1 MTNINKLLILT
12 SILGINNLVYAT
24 EYEFD
29 SRINAVAFGV
39 IQELEDNSTLNLGN
53 RLGLPQYRAEI
64 NLRPDF
70 SLSTENLEVGFKPRF
85 NVQYNQLTDGITG
98 EQSNTDTDAFVN
110 EWLLRYKLNSKLFI
124 SYGREN
130 LQWGPSSLISASSP
144 FNDNNGR
151 DNPRLEIP
159 GQDYAKAIWIPSNQL
174 SISLIANI
182 DEGRRKTS
190 NNFNKTY
197 AAKIDYT
204 GDEFYAGLIPSYK
217 EGEKERLGWYMNKS
231 VTDALLLHAEGSLL
245 GSKQNR
251 SLLVG
256 GSYTLEDG
264 GTVSL
269 EFLNQ
274 QGGCDFSD
282 FHFCFSN
289 TTTAGSNRKL
299 IRDKYALIQYSKNQV
314 GDMFNITLRGTHGLD
329 DSSSK
334 ITAFLEY
341 EINDNAQLFFVGD
354 FYSGSPNSEFGSL
367 LDNAGMIG
375 VGYTF

>member
-1 MTNINKLLILT
+1 MSYKK
-12 SILGINNLVYAT
+12 
-24 EYEFD
+24 
-29 SRINAVAFGV
+29 
-39 IQELEDNSTLNLGN
+39 LEDDSKLNLGN
-53 RLGLPQYRAEI
+53 RLEIPQYRAEI

-70 SLSTENLEVGFKPRF
+70 SLSNERFEVGFKPRL
-85 NVQYNQLTDGITG
+85 NVQYNELTNGIQG
-98 EQSNTDTDAFVN
+98 EKSNTDTDAFIN
-110 EWLLRYKLNSKLFI
+110 EWLLRYKLHPSFFI

-151 DNPRLEIP
+151 DNPRLEVP
-159 GQDYAKAIWIPSNQL
+159 GQDYAKTIWIPTNRL
-174 SISLIANI
+174 SISLIANL

-190 NNFNKTY
+190 NNFTKTY

-204 GDEFYAGLIPSYK
+204 GDEFYASIIPSYK
-217 EGEKERLGWYMNKS
+217 EGEKERLGWYANKS
-231 VTDALLLHAEGSLL
+231 LTDALLLHAEGSVL

-256 GSYTLEDG
+256 GSYTLKDG

-274 QGGCDFSD
+274 ESGCTVPD
-282 FHFCFSN
+282 FHLCFSN
-289 TTTAGSNRKL
+289 TPTIENNRKFT
-299 IRDKYALIQYSKNQV
+299 REKYALIQYSKNQI
-314 GDMFNITLRGTHGLD
+314 GDMFNLTLRGTHGLD

-334 ITAFLEY
+334 VTAFIEY
-341 EINDNAQLFFVGD
+341 EINDNTQLFFIGD
-354 FYSGSPNSEFGSL
+354 YYSGNPNSEFGSL